1 MASFV
6 SENVAAEKVDAMR
19 RFDAKRKFWK
29 FLPAIEALVVVL
41 LLLSWLTPT
50 VSAVEYLRQIVST
63 GFTGGIFLFSVV
75 NVLIALIFVFSLSNH
90 QKLTEPDLYSQ
101 YVSSSAA
108 ASLGGCSS
116 TDVSGGCSSSTVVSE
131 SSGSDDNEV
140 KTSEVKPGTDFTSV
154 TLTAGEARPTR
165 REMVR
170 AVSSVTETAHATIRR
185 KHEITF
191 LPPDTTE
198 SATHDRQVYR
208 RSRSER
214 LDLRGNVHRSMRR
227 LSDIDDLSS
236 DEFRSTVETF
246 IAGKKKMLL
255 REWMKP

>member
-19 RFDAKRKFWK
+19 RFKEKRKFWK

-50 VSAVEYLRQIVST
+50 VSTGEYLRQIVST
-63 GFTGGIFLFSVV
+63 GFTGEIFLFSVV
-75 NVLIALIFVFSLSNH
+75 NVLIALIFSLSNH
-90 QKLTEPDLYSQ
+90 HKLSEPDLYFE
-101 YVSSSAA
+101 YVSSYSS

-116 TDVSGGCSSSTVVSE
+116 ADAPGGCSSSAVVSK
-131 SSGSDDNEV
+131 SSGSYHNEV
-140 KTSEVKPGTDFTSV
+140 KTSEVKLETDFTSG
-154 TLTAGEARPTR
+154 TGEARPR

-170 AVSSVTETAHATIRR
+170 AISSVAETAHATIRR
-185 KHEITF
+185 KREMMFVPLATS
-191 LPPDTTE
+191 E
-198 SATHDRQVYR
+198 SATDRLVYR

-214 LDLRGNVHRSMRR
+214 LDLRGDIRRNIRR

-255 REWMKP
+255 KEWMKP